1 MDGLE
6 KPSIKEEM
14 MKLLMVGV
22 SVEVLIEG
30 FLLQGFQEGK
40 FTPDVAVLMKP
51 VLGLMIADMAEDEGI
66 PFRLF
71 ENDDAMDE
79 GKMDDKTF
87 FRMMKENN
95 PRMFE
100 FIREKVNAQIREG
113 NMPTQ
118 PQDSNFLEMGGS
130 E

>member
-1 MDGLE
+1 
-6 KPSIKEEM
+6 
-14 MKLLMVGV
+14 MVGV

-79 GKMDDKTF
+79 GKMDDETF